1 MAAEERRIARD
12 DSERKPRAP
21 SAPRQTSGNTP
32 ALQPVLTPRARLS
45 FSRRSKPKFWLWGL
59 LTGGGGNGSRRRR
72 ITPEG
77 VLHQIAAETPSLAA
91 VPSDDLALEII
102 RRTLGIELPGRSQQ
116 GQERIRKRGSG
127 VSNTATA
134 APLTWDLLEAAFEPI
149 SEDGA
154 GHEATGLACRF
165 DRGGMH
171 KLALQTLVR
180 VRALEGRG
188 GEAGI
193 RVPADV
199 LKLMTAVKGMETS
212 RALALAEAKERYA
225 KVCSGV
231 YLQIFAVVTCIF
243 VVCGGTVIFLGGCF
257 GVWTFALRAVL
268 VQIKMDM

>member
-1 MAAEERRIARD
+1 M
-12 DSERKPRAP
+12 
-21 SAPRQTSGNTP
+21 
-32 ALQPVLTPRARLS
+32 LTPRARLS
-45 FSRRSKPKFWLWGL
+45 FSRRSKPKFWLWDL
-59 LTGGGGNGSRRRR
+59 LTGGGGDGSRRRR
-72 ITPEG
+72 ITPKG

-91 VPSDDLALEII
+91 VPSADLALEII

-116 GQERIRKRGSG
+116 GQERTRKRGSG

-154 GHEATGLACRF
+154 GHEAAGLARRL

-199 LKLMTAVKGMETS
+199 LKLMTAVKGMEIS
-212 RALALAEAKERYA
+212 RALALAGAKERYA

-231 YLQIFAVVTCIF
+231 YLVHRQIVAVVICI
-243 VVCGGTVIFLGGCF
+243 
-257 GVWTFALRAVL
+257 W
-268 VQIKMDM
+268 

>member
-1 MAAEERRIARD
+1 MAAEERLIARD

-21 SAPRQTSGNTP
+21 SAPRQTSGDTP

-45 FSRRSKPKFWLWGL
+45 FSRRTKPKFWLWDL

-72 ITPEG
+72 ISPNG

-91 VPSDDLALEII
+91 VPSADLALEIV

-116 GQERIRKRGSG
+116 GERTRKRGRG
-127 VSNTATA
+127 VSNTTTA

-149 SEDGA
+149 AEDGA
-154 GHEATGLACRF
+154 GHEAKGLASRL

-199 LKLMTAVKGMETS
+199 LKLMTAVKGVETN
-212 RALALAEAKERYA
+212 RALTLAGAKERYA
-225 KVCSGV
+225 NVCSSMCAV
-231 YLQIFAVVTCIF
+231 HHQIGAVVTCS
-243 VVCGGTVIFLGGCF
+243 
-257 GVWTFALRAVL
+257 
-268 VQIKMDM
+268 